1 MTKGMHGHALTKRQ
15 THLWQGICFT
25 RGPYG
30 IWKISMNHAFHT
42 ASFFSIDIVV
52 YPGFKALEAIGPLKV
67 FDCANS
73 CLDQRQLH
81 GGYQV
86 TITSTKTGMVRS
98 DTIMSL
104 QATKKLDA
112 LAIPDMAIIVG
123 AHEIET
129 ALANSPEIVSW
140 VRAVSN
146 KIKRLLALYNGVFFW
161 PKAAR

>member
-1 MTKGMHGHALTKRQ
+1 
-15 THLWQGICFT
+15 
-25 RGPYG
+25 
-30 IWKISMNHAFHT
+30 MNNAAHT
-42 ASFFSIDIVV
+42 ANFFNIDIIV

-73 CLDQRQLH
+73 CLEQRQLQ
-81 GGYQV
+81 GGYHV
-86 TITSTKTGMVRS
+86 SIASTKIGTVPS

-129 ALANSPEIVSW
+129 ALVNSPEIALW
-140 VRAVSN
+140 VTAVAD

-161 PKAAR
+161 LKVAH

>member
-1 MTKGMHGHALTKRQ
+1 
-15 THLWQGICFT
+15 
-25 RGPYG
+25 
-30 IWKISMNHAFHT
+30 MNSIAHT
-42 ASFFSIDIVV
+42 ASFFNVDIVV
-52 YPGFKALEAIGPLKV
+52 CPGFKALEAIGPLKV

-73 CLDQRQLH
+73 CLAQRHLR

-86 TITSTKTGMVRS
+86 SIASTKLGMVPS

-112 LAIPDMAIIVG
+112 LAIPDMAIVVG

-129 ALANSPEIVSW
+129 ALVNSPEIALW
-140 VRAVSN
+140 VTAVAN

-161 PKAAR
+161 LKVAH